1 MYKSKS
7 EMGLVDRKRI
17 NDALDKHL
25 ERSSPSTSRGLSSNK
40 DKDHRLSSSQSQSM
54 LNRNSRAAP
63 FAENGS
69 LSLSIYVYVLLN
81 LMFNDGAI
89 CMMKV
94 HCFWF

>member
-69 LSLSIYVYVLLN
+69 LSLSLYLCICTVE
-81 LMFNDGAI
+81 FN
-89 CMMKV
+89 V
-94 HCFWF
+94 